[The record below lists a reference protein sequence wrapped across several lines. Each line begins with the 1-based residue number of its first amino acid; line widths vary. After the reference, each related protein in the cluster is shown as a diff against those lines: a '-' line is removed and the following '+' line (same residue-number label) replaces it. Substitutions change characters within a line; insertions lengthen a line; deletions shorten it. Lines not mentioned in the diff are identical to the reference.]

1 MDPLKIILLE
11 DFADDVDLV
20 DYILRKEGLSFVLRS
35 VDTRNDFVKLLSEF
49 IPDVV
54 LSDHSMPQFNS
65 IEALRICKAVELQVP
80 FILVTGTVSEEFAVQ
95 CLREGADDYVLKSNL
110 TRLPSAILGALRK
123 REDEINRKK
132 AEDAL
137 LFQNQELTKVNAELD
152 RFVYSVS
159 HNIRAPLMSVLG
171 LLNLAQHDL
180 KAKNIEQYGNYFSMM
195 EGSINRLD
203 ETLKEII
210 DYSRNSRTEIKREL
224 LDLRELVEE
233 AFENLIYMHGAAV
246 IEKKIILEGSPLV
259 YSDRLRLSVV
269 LNNILSNAIKY
280 RDKEK
285 NSNYITVRL
294 QTHRDLYI
302 SISDNGIGI
311 RPEYLAKIFDMFFR
325 ATEKSDGSGLG
336 LYIVKETIEKMEGTV
351 AVNSEYG
358 LGTTFSMTL
367 PALSPNHEPGAV
379 EKV

>member
-1 MDPLKIILLE
+1 METLKIILLE
-11 DFADDVDLV
+11 DFSDDVDLV
-20 DYILRKEGLSFVLRS
+20 NDILKKEGLSFVLRT
-35 VDTRNDFVKLLSEF
+35 VDTRNDFIRLLSEF

-65 IEALRICKAVELQVP
+65 IEALHICKAVELQVP

-95 CLREGADDYVLKSNL
+95 CIREGADDYVLKSNL

-123 REDEINRKK
+123 KAEETHRKK
-132 AEDAL
+132 AEEAL

-180 KAKNIEQYGNYFSMM
+180 KSKNTEHYSNYFSMM

-203 ETLKEII
+203 DTLKEII

-233 AFENLIYMHGAAV
+233 AFQNLIYIQGAAV
-246 IEKKIILEGSPLV
+246 IEKKIVLEGSPLI

-269 LNNILSNAIKY
+269 LNNLLSNAIKY
-280 RDKEK
+280 RDGKK
-285 NSNYITVRL
+285 NNNYINVRL
-294 QTHRDLYI
+294 QTYSDLYI
-302 SISDNGIGI
+302 TVSDNGIGI
-311 RPEYLAKIFDMFFR
+311 PPEYHARIFDMFFR

-336 LYIVKETIEKMEGTV
+336 LYIVKETIEKMEGTI
-351 AVNSEYG
+351 AVKSEHG
-358 LGTTFSMTL
+358 VGTTFSMSL
-367 PALSPNHEPGAV
+367 PALSPNSIEQD
-379 EKV
+379 

>member
-1 MDPLKIILLE
+1 MLKN
-11 DFADDVDLV
+11 
-20 DYILRKEGLSFVLRS
+20 
-35 VDTRNDFVKLLSEF
+35 VDTRHDFVKLLSEF

-65 IEALRICKAVELQVP
+65 IEALRICKSIELDVP

-110 TRLPSAILGALRK
+110 TRLPSAIKAALRK
-123 REDEINRKK
+123 KEEENNRKK

-137 LFQNQELTKVNAELD
+137 LYQNQELTKVNAELD

-171 LLNLAQHDL
+171 LLNLARHDL
-180 KAKNIEQYGNYFSMM
+180 KTKNIEQYGNYFSMM

-203 ETLKEII
+203 DTLKEII
-210 DYSRNSRTEIKREL
+210 DYSRNSRTEIRREL

-233 AFENLIYMHGAAV
+233 VFQNLIYVPGAEF
-246 IEKKIILEGSPLV
+246 IEKKIMLEGSPLI
-259 YSDRLRLSVV
+259 YSDRLRLSVM
-269 LNNILSNAIKY
+269 LNNLLSNAIKY

-285 NSNYITVRL
+285 SNNYITVRI
-294 QTHRDLYI
+294 QTEHNLYI
-302 SISDNGIGI
+302 TISDNGIGI
-311 RPEYLAKIFDMFFR
+311 RPEYVMRIFDMFFR

-336 LYIVKETIEKMEGTV
+336 LYIVKETIEKMEGTI
-351 AVNSEYG
+351 AVHSDHTI
-358 LGTTFSMTL
+358 GTTFSMTL
-367 PALSPNHEPGAV
+367 PALQPDAELV
-379 EKV
+379 TVDRV